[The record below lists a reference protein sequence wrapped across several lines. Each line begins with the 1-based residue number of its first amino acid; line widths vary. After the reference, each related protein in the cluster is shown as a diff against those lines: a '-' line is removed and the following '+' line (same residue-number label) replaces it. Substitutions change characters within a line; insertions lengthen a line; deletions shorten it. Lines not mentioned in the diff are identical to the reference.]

1 MQQAA
6 FIACLTS
13 WCRETVTH
21 HIH

>member
-13 WCRETVTH
+13 WCREKVTH